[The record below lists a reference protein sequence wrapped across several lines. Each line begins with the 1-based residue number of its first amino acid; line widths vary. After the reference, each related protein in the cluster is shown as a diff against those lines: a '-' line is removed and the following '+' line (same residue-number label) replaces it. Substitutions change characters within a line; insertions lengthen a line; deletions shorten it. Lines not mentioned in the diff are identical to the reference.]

1 MLLRLVAQER
11 WARPGEPG
19 GSPLCSPYSM
29 VSVVAGAYTA
39 SGKRQSQVPS
49 QPGVQGIHVKR
60 MTRGCWDHLSITWA
74 EQSHAVTSVFP
85 SQLQSDCFSPWGP

>member
-60 MTRGCWDHLSITWA
+60 MTRGCWDHLSITW
-74 EQSHAVTSVFP
+74 QNSPTPLLLSFP